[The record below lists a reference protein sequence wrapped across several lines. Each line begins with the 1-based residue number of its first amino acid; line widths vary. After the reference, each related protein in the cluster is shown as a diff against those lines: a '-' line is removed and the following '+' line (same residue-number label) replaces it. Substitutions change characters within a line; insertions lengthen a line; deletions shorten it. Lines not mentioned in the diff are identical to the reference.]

1 MRPNQII
8 TFNDKFE
15 ASGFSKLYFV
25 SELVSET
32 VNGVVRL
39 YKLDITEYIY
49 KYMEDLRS
57 PKEKGIELIIDPDLP
72 DRVLLG
78 GNEKIKLNLI
88 VTDLN

>member
-1 MRPNQII
+1 MQ
-8 TFNDKFE
+8 D
-15 ASGFSKLYFV
+15 V
-25 SELVSET
+25 
-32 VNGVVRL
+32 
-39 YKLDITEYIY
+39 
-49 KYMEDLRS
+49 RS